1 MPGISPD
8 KGPPRLIYHRR
19 ALRNE
24 LLLRA
29 LTGMSFFTIRDDAR
43 KRQGLSAPSTSLN
56 VTAHITT
63 VKGTPFR

>member
-8 KGPPRLIYHRR
+8 KGSRASFILRR

-29 LTGMSFFTIRDDAR
+29 LTGTSFFTTSDGNRLVWIPVIGGLHHRYIRVA
-43 KRQGLSAPSTSLN
+43 A
-56 VTAHITT
+56 
-63 VKGTPFR
+63 